1 MIICFILI
9 VAECNVNG
17 GQQFLA
23 GQEMLILIVAECNVN
38 RKKGVKMAKKEKIL
52 IVAECNVNI
61 HNDMWII
68 VYRIFNSSRV

>member
-23 GQEMLILIVAECNVN
+23 GQEMFILIVAECNVN
-38 RKKGVKMAKKEKIL
+38 QIINGVEIKW
-52 IVAECNVNI
+52 N
-61 HNDMWII
+61 
-68 VYRIFNSSRV
+68 

>member
-38 RKKGVKMAKKEKIL
+38 QIINGVEIKW
-52 IVAECNVNI
+52 N
-61 HNDMWII
+61 
-68 VYRIFNSSRV
+68 